1 MSEKRQQPTTSLL
14 ESLRGYERH
23 AVLGLLFLG
32 VTLLFLAFPF
42 STTNLFNES
51 CGADCMA
58 HKRQLLQDEL
68 NVEVTP
74 AARPLTIEE
83 KVERWPSKESWPT
96 EAEMAIPVERTK
108 VQDHHL
114 PDGGSGSEERDVPTA
129 GRFRGKREAPS
140 FEERALTSKRAQ
152 VHAAFLAKR
161 DQQKQGKKARSLPDM
176 LARAL
181 PESSAADTLSEYA
194 SQPQTEGGSKMVFDL
209 EDARRIQGAGAQPS
223 ATVEEAVNEAA
234 PSRNLWEK
242 PAHATCAPRPV

>member
-129 GRFRGKREAPS
+129 GRFRGKREVCTRRQSNTMCDYLGWFAGVDMTFKDGVAGEWVDGGGDGVVGES
-140 FEERALTSKRAQ
+140 T
-152 VHAAFLAKR
+152 
-161 DQQKQGKKARSLPDM
+161 QG
-176 LARAL
+176 
-181 PESSAADTLSEYA
+181 
-194 SQPQTEGGSKMVFDL
+194 
-209 EDARRIQGAGAQPS
+209 I
-223 ATVEEAVNEAA
+223 
-234 PSRNLWEK
+234 
-242 PAHATCAPRPV
+242 